1 MKKVEAGPLWP
12 TPVLYVEDEALN
24 WEVVELRLG
33 QRFALKWAKSAEE
46 ACAEVRAQK
55 GDFLAILMDIQLSGS
70 ALDGIQLTRVLRGKA
85 DPATLP
91 AYARGLP
98 KVTCPIF
105 FVTAYGDLYSGPSL
119 TEAGADGWL
128 PKPVDFMKLLTL
140 LARAN
145 AMRAVAALKPPGV

>member
-33 QRFALKWAKSAEE
+33 QRFALKWAKSDEE
-46 ACAEVRAQK
+46 ACA
-55 GDFLAILMDIQLSGS
+55 
-70 ALDGIQLTRVLRGKA
+70 
-85 DPATLP
+85 
-91 AYARGLP
+91 